1 MPQDTVLT
9 PEERESREAELAD
22 LMDMMSVAIQQDGG
36 DLELI
41 SADVEKGIINVRLTG
56 ACSSCAIS
64 SVTLQGGVERIL
76 NERLDWVTEVHS
88 GVDEDVDPLL
98 SAYLG
103 KGNYIPKYMQ
113 DSTQSVQSPAD

>member
-1 MPQDTVLT
+1 MLAPQ
-9 PEERESREAELAD
+9 EKESREAELAD
-22 LMDMMSVAIQQDGG
+22 LIDMMSVAIQQDGG
-36 DLELI
+36 DLELV

-88 GVDEDVDPLL
+88 GVDEDIDPLL

-103 KGNYIPKYMQ
+103 RGNYVPQYMP
-113 DSTQSVQSPAD
+113 DSPQSVQAPVD